1 MDGVSN
7 AGSRVT
13 AENAMRANELLL
25 WLSARCEGSWGQFR
39 AAVDELHPSDED
51 DAGAAADGEFSLHH
65 RLRQSLDCLGHVEFF
80 AHECEQGWRVAPPML
95 AARQVNSRFVGLLCG
110 ARTTELLNRIYGF
123 TDGCQIERTEL
134 LAAPDRVRV
143 LADSSELVERLAG
156 IAGLHVQY
164 DAPLAILM
172 HIPQIKSPRRESADE
187 FPVGADWT
195 IHEFDARKLRL
206 REIKRA
212 DVQNARRGLFRFRD
226 RFQTRLYFARR
237 DSGTHKVAR
246 GVGIYQALRAIR
258 RGVLVYSREP
268 RELQLPAICRPPRL
282 LERALALCSGIPP
295 IYDASTAQLIYHE
308 VPANI
313 AALAAEL
320 LLQPLR

>member
-1 MDGVSN
+1 MK
-7 AGSRVT
+7 
-13 AENAMRANELLL
+13 ANELLL

-39 AAVDELHPSDED
+39 AAVDELPASDED
-51 DAGAAADGEFSLHH
+51 DTTTAVDDEFSLHH

-80 AHECEQGWRVAPPML
+80 AHECERGWRVAPPIL
-95 AARQVNSRFVGLLCG
+95 AARRMNSHFVGILCG
-110 ARTTELLNRIYGF
+110 ARTTEFLNRISGF
-123 TDGCQIERTEL
+123 TDGCQVERTEL

-143 LADSSELVERLAG
+143 LADSSELIERLAQVVG
-156 IAGLHVQY
+156 VHVQY
-164 DAPLAILM
+164 EAPLAILM
-172 HIPQIKSPRRESADE
+172 HVPRINSPRRESADE

-195 IHEFDARKLRL
+195 IHEFDARKLRW

-212 DVQNARRGLFRFRD
+212 DVQKARRGLFRFRD

-237 DSGTHKVAR
+237 DSATHKVGR

-258 RGVLVYSREP
+258 RGVLMYSREP
-268 RELQLPAICRPPRL
+268 QELQLPAICRPPRL

-295 IYDASTAQLIYHE
+295 IYEPSTAQLIYHE

>member
-7 AGSRVT
+7 AGSCVA

-39 AAVDELHPSDED
+39 AALTELHAGDED
-51 DAGAAADGEFSLHH
+51 DTDASVDGEFSLHH
-65 RLRQSLDCLGHVEFF
+65 RLRQSLDSLGHVEFLR
-80 AHECEQGWRVAPPML
+80 ADASKAGELHRRCWRSD
-95 AARQVNSRFVGLLCG
+95 RVNSHFVGLLCG
-110 ARTTELLNRIYGF
+110 ARTTELLNRINGF
-123 TDGCQIERTEL
+123 TDGCQVERTEL

-143 LADSSELVERLAG
+143 LGDSSELVERLAEVVG
-156 IAGLHVQY
+156 VHVQY
-164 DAPLAILM
+164 DAPLAMLM
-172 HIPQIKSPRRESADE
+172 HIPRINSPRRESADE

-195 IHEFDARKLRL
+195 IHEFDARKLRW
-206 REIKRA
+206 REVRRS
-212 DVQNARRGLFRFRD
+212 DVQNVRRGLFRFRD

-237 DSGTHKVAR
+237 DSATRKVGR

-258 RGVLVYSREP
+258 RGVLMYSRER
-268 RELQLPAICRPPRL
+268 RELQLPAVCRPPRL
-282 LERALALCSGIPP
+282 LERALALCSGMP
-295 IYDASTAQLIYHE
+295 IYDTSTAQLIYHE